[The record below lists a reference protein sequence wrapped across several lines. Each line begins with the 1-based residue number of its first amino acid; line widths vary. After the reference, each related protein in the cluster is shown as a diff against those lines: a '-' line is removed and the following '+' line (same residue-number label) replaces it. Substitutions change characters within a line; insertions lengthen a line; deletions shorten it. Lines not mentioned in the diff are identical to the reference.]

1 MICGVFSDKTGI
13 PDPRTMNIKPDIQ
26 VYLILNC
33 AEAVLQVVL
42 GTPQGLLWSQEL
54 NTPGRAMKHIAPAIK
69 AGLDFT
75 GISSQQLS
83 GISCVEGPGS
93 FTGIRMAY
101 AHVHGMSLPAKI
113 PMSSISY
120 FAALI
125 HGPGKLLQGPA
136 WIFIHSRRG
145 QVYAMNY
152 SLPSLKPLSKPANIN
167 LWDIP
172 DLAGSAKTRSAHA
185 FGSGVRKNPD
195 YFPAEHWNILPET
208 WDTPLPQSL
217 LEISLDSAFSAKVS
231 FPEYLR
237 PSDAEENQGHIL
249 PRLQA

>member
-1 MICGVFSDKTGI
+1 
-13 PDPRTMNIKPDIQ
+13 MNTKPETQ
-26 VYLILNC
+26 FYLILNC

-42 GTPQGLLWSQEL
+42 GTPQGLLWSQGL
-54 NTPGRAMKHIAPAIK
+54 NTPGRAMKHMARTIK

-75 GISSQQLS
+75 GIRSKELS

-101 AHVHGMSLPAKI
+101 AHVHGMSLPAEI

-120 FAALI
+120 FEALI

-145 QVYAMNY
+145 QVYAVNY
-152 SLPSLKPLSKPANIN
+152 SLPSLKPLSRPANIN
-167 LWDIP
+167 LGDIP
-172 DLAGSAKTRSAHA
+172 DLAGSSRTRAAYA

-195 YFPAEHWNILPET
+195 YFPARHWNILPEI
-208 WDTPLPQSL
+208 WDIPMPQSL
-217 LEISLDSAFSAKVS
+217 LEIGLNSKFSTSVSL
-231 FPEYLR
+231 PEYLR
-237 PSDAEENQGHIL
+237 PSDAEENQNLIL
-249 PRLQA
+249 SRLQA